1 MSRSSRSTRRPASSR
16 RSSPSPR
23 RVLVVCAAVAVLVA
37 VGALAYALISRP
49 DPVPEFDASRAY
61 GLVREQTAFGP
72 RVPGTA
78 AHDSTRAWL
87 VERLGVYADRVVEQQ
102 IQIPDPRDTSRTFA
116 GTNVIASWRPEARR
130 RVLLA
135 AHWDSRPVADNDP
148 DPARRIEP
156 VLGANDGASGV
167 AVLMEIAR
175 LLNQHP
181 LEGALG
187 VDVVLFDLE
196 DLGTVDPAVAPDRR
210 VPFAMGS
217 EMFVRDNVGYRPEWG
232 VLLDMVGDRDLRIP
246 KEGYSVQYA
255 PRVVERVWA
264 AARRAGAPAFLD
276 EVGPAIQDDHVPFL
290 REGIPVIDVIQT
302 PFPDTWHTTS
312 DTPDRVS
319 AESLGQVGRTL
330 VQLLWGPEPS

>member
-1 MSRSSRSTRRPASSR
+1 MTRRP
-16 RSSPSPR
+16 
-23 RVLVVCAAVAVLVA
+23 VVWT
-37 VGALAYALISRP
+37 ALAALVLGVGLGAWYWMSTRPAPRP
-49 DPVPEFDASRAY
+49 DFDAARAY
-61 GLVREQTAFGP
+61 GLVVEQTDFGP
-72 RVPGTA
+72 RIPGTA
-78 AHDSTRAWL
+78 AHDSARVWL
-87 VERLGVYADRVVEQQ
+87 VERLGLWADRVVEQQ
-102 IQIPDPRDTSRTFA
+102 IRIPDPRDTSRTFA
-116 GTNVIASWRPEARR
+116 GTNVIASWRPEAPR

-135 AHWDSRPVADNDP
+135 AHWDSRPVADDDP
-148 DPARRIEP
+148 DPDRRIEP

-167 AVLMEIAR
+167 AVLLEVAR
-175 LLNQHP
+175 LLHAQP
-181 LEGALG
+181 LQRSVG

-196 DLGTVDPAVAPDRR
+196 DLGTSDPSVPPDQR

-217 EMFVRDNVGYRPEWG
+217 ELFVRDNPGYRPVYG
-232 VLLDMVGDRDLRIP
+232 VLLDMVGDRDLRLP

-255 PRVVERVWA
+255 PEVVARVWA
-264 AARRAGAPAFLD
+264 AARRAGATAFLD

-330 VQLLWGPEPS
+330 VELLWGPDDEA

>member
-1 MSRSSRSTRRPASSR
+1 MSRPAPRRPTAVPVAR
-16 RSSPSPR
+16 RPVFWIAL
-23 RVLVVCAAVAVLVA
+23 VLVLAAVGFGVR
-37 VGALAYALISRP
+37 YWMTRP
-49 DPVPEFDASRAY
+49 EPLPEFDAARAY
-61 GLVREQTAFGP
+61 SLVQQQTAFGP
-72 RVPGTA
+72 RIPGTP

-87 VERLGVYADRVVEQQ
+87 VERLGLWADRVVEQQ
-102 IQIPDPRDTSRTFA
+102 IQVPDPRDTTRAFA
-116 GTNVIASWRPEARR
+116 GTNVIASWRPEATR

-148 DPARRIEP
+148 DPQRRIEP

-167 AVLMEIAR
+167 AVLLEIAR
-175 LLNQHP
+175 LLSAQP
-181 LEGALG
+181 LQRPVG

-196 DLGTVDPAVAPDRR
+196 DLGTIDPAVAPDQR

-217 EMFVRDNVGYRPEWG
+217 EMFVLNNPGYRPAWG
-232 VLLDMVGDRDLRIP
+232 VLLDMVGDRDLRLP

-255 PRVVERVWA
+255 PQVVDRVWA
-264 AARRAGAPAFLD
+264 AARRAGATAFLD

-330 VQLLWGPEPS
+330 VQLLWGADEA